1 MAEATM
7 FEAKTQLSDLVKR
20 AQRGEK
26 VVLTNGRKKT
36 PVAMIVALKPVKERV
51 FDLFHHPDFDIPADF
66 DELPEAE
73 LRAWMRVRVS
83 STRITSFGQRSTRNV
98 WKPGPGN

>member
-26 VVLTNGRKKT
+26 VVLTSGRKKT

-51 FDLFHHPDFDIPADF
+51 FDLFHQPDFDIPAEF
-66 DELPEAE
+66 DDLPEAE
-73 LRAWMRVRVS
+73 LRAWS
-83 STRITSFGQRSTRNV
+83 E
-98 WKPGPGN
+98 

>member
-7 FEAKTQLSDLVKR
+7 FEAKTRLSELVKR

-26 VVLTNGRKKT
+26 VILTTGRKKT
-36 PVAMIVALKPVKERV
+36 PVAMIVALEPAKERA
-51 FDLFHHPDFDIPADF
+51 FDLFPHPGFDIPADF

-73 LRAWMRVRVS
+73 DKAWS
-83 STRITSFGQRSTRNV
+83 GE
-98 WKPGPGN
+98 GE

>member
-1 MAEATM
+1 M
-7 FEAKTQLSDLVKR
+7 FEAKTQLSELVNQ

-26 VVLTNGRKKT
+26 VILTTRRKKT

-51 FDLFHHPDFDIPADF
+51 FDLFHHPDIDIPSDF

-73 LRAWMRVRVS
+73 LCRFESLVGKVEYRRDS
-83 STRITSFGQRSTRNV
+83 HRSFACGS
-98 WKPGPGN
+98 G

>member
-26 VVLTNGRKKT
+26 VVLTSGRKRT

-51 FDLFHHPDFDIPADF
+51 FDLFHQPDFDISAEF

-73 LRAWMRVRVS
+73 LRAWS
-83 STRITSFGQRSTRNV
+83 D
-98 WKPGPGN
+98 

>member
-1 MAEATM
+1 M

-26 VVLTNGRKKT
+26 VVLTSGRKRT

-51 FDLFHHPDFDIPADF
+51 FDLFHQPDFDIPTDF
-66 DELPEAE
+66 DELSEAE
-73 LRAWMRVRVS
+73 LRAWS
-83 STRITSFGQRSTRNV
+83 E
-98 WKPGPGN
+98 

>member
-7 FEAKTQLSDLVKR
+7 FEAKTQLSELVKR

-26 VVLTNGRKKT
+26 VVLTTGRKRT
-36 PVAMIVALKPVKERV
+36 PVAMIVALKPAKERV
-51 FDLFHHPDFDIPADF
+51 FDLFHHPEFDIPDDF

-73 LRAWMRVRVS
+73 QKAWS
-83 STRITSFGQRSTRNV
+83 GEDE
-98 WKPGPGN
+98 